1 MKRESNASHGAP
13 ESSAAPPPP
22 PASSAAACACSSL
35 HAFAKKIT
43 PHPSWALIC
52 CDAFGGKPPG
62 GACGVAGSD
71 GAPPNRMPR
80 MPLLLEEEVRWI
92 R

>member
-1 MKRESNASHGAP
+1 
-13 ESSAAPPPP
+13 
-22 PASSAAACACSSL
+22 
-35 HAFAKKIT
+35 
-43 PHPSWALIC
+43 LIC